1 MQDSRRTIARVGRRR
16 DGRSA
21 LYVFGHGLRYATFG
35 FRGTGRC
42 AAVRLSTAKHPTSPV
57 SPVGP
62 VSPVSPVS
70 PVGTVGGGR
79 DGGRWGRSATMS
91 HTAGVSTGSGA
102 GS

>member
-57 SPVGP
+57 QPRQPRQPRRDGR
-62 VSPVSPVS
+62 
-70 PVGTVGGGR
+70 GGR

-91 HTAGVSTGSGA
+91 HTAGLSTGSGA

>member
-57 SPVGP
+57 SPV
-62 VSPVSPVS
+62 S
-70 PVGTVGGGR
+70 PVGTVGAVGTGGVGGGR
-79 DGGRWGRSATMS
+79 RP
-91 HTAGVSTGSGA
+91 
-102 GS
+102 